1 MSALSVGVA
10 IAVGA
15 CGQSDGE
22 GGSTMP
28 RVPSNALVTLASSTT
43 TTIPTSYVIQEGDT
57 LSAIAARFHVDVNA
71 LATLNGIVNPDDIEA
86 GQTLQLPPASPTTTT
101 TVGA

>member
-43 TTIPTSYVIQEGDT
+43 TTI
-57 LSAIAARFHVDVNA
+57 NA